1 MRAWPRLIKKLIDLL
16 FWPFALPVD
25 WAYRFRRFAYNY
37 NIFKAHEFHVP
48 IISVG
53 NISFGGTGKTPL
65 VIWISEYLASLEKKV
80 MILTRGYRG
89 KLEHSRG
96 IIRSGIKLG
105 INPVDFGDEA
115 LLLARRL
122 KHASLVVGK
131 NRVRNLETY
140 FSSELPD
147 VVLLDDGFQH
157 LRLKRQ
163 LNIVLFDARMDL
175 ARYKVAPR
183 GYLRESL
190 SALRDA
196 DVVMISRCNQV
207 NEKQKQNLK
216 QLLAPYLSEYVV
228 VAETYY
234 HTMGVFD
241 ANYRLAFKTEDL
253 KGKRVVLAAGI
264 ASPQSFFKTV
274 ESLGAIIV
282 QTAVFPDH
290 HYYNLAEIQS
300 LMATATALDAVLL
313 VTEKD
318 IVKMRR
324 YADPESLFF
333 LEIEVAF
340 ARGEEEFKAKIRQV
354 CGMHRPPV
362 AQD

>member
-1 MRAWPRLIKKLIDLL
+1 MKAWPRLIKKLIDLF
-16 FWPFALPVD
+16 FWPFALPID

-65 VIWISEYLASLEKKV
+65 VIWISEYLATLEKKV

-122 KHASLVVGK
+122 KYASLVVGK

-196 DVVMISRCNQV
+196 DVVMIGRCNQV
-207 NEKQKQNLK
+207 AENQKQKLK

-228 VAETYY
+228 IAETFYQ
-234 HTMGVFD
+234 TMGVFD
-241 ANYRLAFKTEDL
+241 ANYRLAFKTEEL

-300 LMATATALDAVLL
+300 LMATANALDAVLL

-340 ARGEEEFKAKIRQV
+340 AQGEEEFKAKIRQV
-354 CGMHRPPV
+354 CGMHQ
-362 AQD
+362 AAAAK